1 MMMTKK
7 IMALLLCG
15 SLTAG
20 ILAGCGGSGSDSQTA
35 EAKPET
41 EAAAEEAPAADEEA
55 EEAAAE
61 ETAAEEPA
69 AEESAAEAAPAD
81 GEDKILR
88 LGWSKDIQTMD
99 VHRTTDNY
107 AVPLNIFDRLLEVKL
122 NEDGS
127 TELVNSIAK
136 DYSISDD
143 GLVYSFE
150 LRDDVKFC
158 DGTPLTSADV
168 EATFTRMFTLED
180 SVQTDFTTCI
190 KGAQAILDGNADTL
204 EGFRVIDDTH
214 FEIELE
220 EPFAGFLSV
229 LATPTCCIFSKANLE
244 EAGDD
249 FGMVPAKTIG
259 SGPYMVTDWKTNDS
273 LTLVRNPYY
282 WGEPASASEVHYKV
296 YPEPSTFNMAFQNG
310 EVDILDCDFLDSSI
324 VTSTYETDAYKD
336 KLIRVNR
343 LGTYMISINAG
354 IEPMSDVRVRKAIQ
368 MAVNRQGILD
378 SIFGGHGELVDGIYP
393 AGSIGFTAENQ
404 GWLQYDPEGA
414 KALLKEA
421 GYENGFDLEIS
432 ANASG
437 SSNIASIIQVVQQ
450 NLTDVGINA
459 HIETYDESSWLAKR
473 KSGEMPLFAGVWTLD
488 YNDPSNIIDT
498 FFGSAES
505 TKGRSLNYAD
515 TDVMARVTSA
525 KSIVDETER
534 LKEYADLEKKI
545 VEEDASWVPLF
556 ALQHTFVI
564 SDRIEHF
571 TPHWAGYG
579 DFNAYGITMK

>member
-20 ILAGCGGSGSDSQTA
+20 ILAGCGGSGSEGQTA

-41 EAAAEEAPAADEEA
+41 EAAAEEAPAADEGA

-579 DFNAYGITMK
+579 DFNAYGVTMK